1 MTFDDMRTFIL
12 LIFLQA
18 LPFLSSAQVLKGKI
32 TDISGT
38 PIPDATIYIRE
49 LALGITADNNG
60 EFRTTL
66 KEGAYT
72 CDFSSLGYERK
83 SVPITVKNPV
93 TDLMVRMD
101 KKVYELKEVII
112 SSKREDP
119 AYAIMR
125 KAISMAPF
133 YLNQIKRYESEVYL
147 KGTVKVEKLP
157 AIVKISANSK
167 ELKNITN
174 KLFLIESQNEV
185 TFSAPG
191 KYDQKVI
198 AFSSTIPADIDA
210 DQALE
215 VMTTNIYDPK
225 ALDRISPLAPGAF
238 TYYKFTFEGI
248 TTEGEHLV
256 NKIRV
261 QPKKNNPKLVSGWL
275 YIIENSWN
283 VQSADLSAT
292 EMGIT
297 VHFTAMYNE
306 VKPYA
311 FLPTSYDIDLKI
323 DLMGI
328 KASGK
333 YYSSIQ
339 YKSVELNDAQGIV
352 LKKQKP
358 QIQTTAPKPKTPK
371 QQKAQQQLDA
381 LMAKEELSNRETYK
395 MARLMQETVEPEEK
409 KKERQSL
416 EIKADDSDVKISVD
430 SLAHK
435 RDSLYWEAVRDLP
448 LRQEEIVSYQKKDSL
463 KIEMD
468 SLQSRDSLQNR
479 TAGYWISKIVTGED
493 ITFGRK
499 YTFGY
504 SGLLRACPQYNFADG
519 FWLGQKFTFKTR
531 FTTGRTLTIS
541 PSAYYTTARKK
552 VNWQIDGN
560 YEYAPILRGRLSV
573 SGGHTTTDYNNENGT
588 LLLINS
594 LSSLIFGKNPIKFY
608 EKKFMTISNT
618 IDLVNGLPLTTGLT
632 YEKRN
637 ALVNSQSYNFFGNTP
652 SSNLPHGQAIS
663 MPDNTAFIASIR
675 LSYTPQYRYRIYKGK
690 KEYAD
695 SKFPTFNLRYDK
707 GIPVSSGLSS
717 SFDRLEA
724 GIAQTVKI
732 NEFNRFIYHINA
744 GKFLSSKRLYLPDF
758 KHFETNEIFV
768 SGSSLMNS
776 FSLLDNYTRSTGR
789 QWLQAHVNYNSGYLL
804 LKQLPFLQSY
814 MFEETLHARTLWLP
828 GQNYTEFGYSI
839 GLPFIGGIGVFVGLD
854 KGKHDTVGFTISIPV
869 FKSMGV
875 K

>member
-1 MTFDDMRTFIL
+1 MRTFIL

-18 LPFLSSAQVLKGKI
+18 LPFLSAAQVLKGKI
-32 TDISGT
+32 TDTSGAA
-38 PIPDATIYIRE
+38 IPDATLYIRE
-49 LALGITADNNG
+49 LAQGITADNNG

-83 SVPITVKNPV
+83 SVPVSVKGPI

-133 YLNQIKRYESEVYL
+133 YLNQIKKYESEVYL
-147 KGTVKVEKLP
+147 KGTVKIEKLP

-185 TFSAPG
+185 TFTAPG

-198 AFSSTIPADIDA
+198 AFSSTVPADIDA
-210 DQALE
+210 NQALE

-261 QPKKNNPKLVSGWL
+261 QPKKNNPKLVNGWL

-297 VHFTAMYNE
+297 IRFKAMYNE

-311 FLPTSYDIDLKI
+311 FLPTSYDIDMKI
-323 DLMGI
+323 NLMGI

-333 YYSSIQ
+333 YYSSVQ
-339 YKSVELNDAQGIV
+339 YKLVDLNETQGV
-352 LKKQKP
+352 LQKKQTPQTRVTPQTPKP
-358 QIQTTAPKPKTPK
+358 QTPK
-371 QQKAQQQLDA
+371 QQKAQQQLEV
-381 LMAKEELSNRETYK
+381 LMAKEDLSNREAYK
-395 MARLMQETVEPEEK
+395 MARLIQETSEPEEK
-409 KKERQSL
+409 KKKRQSL
-416 EIKADDSDVKISVD
+416 EIKPDDSDVKISVD
-430 SLAHK
+430 SLAHT

-463 KIEMD
+463 KMEMD
-468 SLQSRDSLQNR
+468 SLQSQDSIRNR
-479 TAGYWISKIVTGED
+479 TAGYWIGKIVTGED
-493 ITFGRK
+493 ISFGKK
-499 YTFGY
+499 YTLGY
-504 SGLLRACPQYNFADG
+504 SGLLRACPLYNFVDG
-519 FWLGQKFTFKTR
+519 FWLGQKFTFKAR
-531 FTTGRTLTIS
+531 LAKGRILTLT
-541 PSAYYTTARKK
+541 PSAYFATARKK
-552 VNWQIDGN
+552 VNWQIDGD
-560 YEYAPILRGRLSV
+560 YEYIPVRGGRLSI
-573 SGGHTTTDYNNENGT
+573 SGGHTTADYNNENGM
-588 LLLINS
+588 LQLINS
-594 LSSLIFGKNPIKFY
+594 FSSLIFGKNPIKFY
-608 EKKFMTISNT
+608 EKKFITVSNT
-618 IDLVNGLPLTTGLT
+618 IDLANGLPLTTGLR

-637 ALVNSQSYNFFGNTP
+637 ALDNRQSYNFFGNTP
-652 SSNLPHGQAIS
+652 SSNLPHGQTIQ
-663 MPDNTAFIASIR
+663 MPENTAFVASLR
-675 LSYTPQYRYRIYKGK
+675 LSYTPRYRYRMYKGK

-695 SKFPTFNLRYDK
+695 SDYPTFSLRYDR
-707 GIPVSSGLSS
+707 GIPVGGGLSS
-717 SFDRLEA
+717 SFDRLE
-724 GIAQTVKI
+724 GSITQTVKI
-732 NEFNRFIYHINA
+732 DEFNRFIYNVNA
-744 GKFLSSKRLYLPDF
+744 GKFLSTKRLYLPDF
-758 KHFETNEIFV
+758 KHFETNEIFI

-776 FSLLDNYTRSTGR
+776 FSLLDNYASSTGR
-789 QWLQAHVNYNSGYLL
+789 QWLQAHADYNSAYLL
-804 LKQLPFLQSY
+804 LKRLPFLQSY

-828 GQNYTEFGYSI
+828 GRNYTEFGYSV

-854 KGKHDTVGFTISIPV
+854 KGRYDAIGFTISIPV
-869 FKSMGV
+869 LKSMGV